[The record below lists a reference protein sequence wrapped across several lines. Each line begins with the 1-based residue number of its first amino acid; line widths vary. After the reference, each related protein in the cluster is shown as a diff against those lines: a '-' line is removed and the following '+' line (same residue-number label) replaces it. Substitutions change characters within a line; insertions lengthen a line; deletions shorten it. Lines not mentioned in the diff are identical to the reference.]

1 MKNKQ
6 LLVGLAAVMIA
17 LSGGV
22 HADEIYK
29 WIDEDGNVHYEDR
42 PSGMAT
48 EEILQLSYNRTNSG
62 AVQDRVQT
70 RRDNDEARRQARDE
84 VSSAK
89 QSAADERAA
98 AEEKRTKCQNYR
110 KQMQT
115 MLEARRLYREDANG
129 ERVYLDDAA
138 RAAAREKTENLIKD
152 YCGN

>member
-29 WIDEDGNVHYEDR
+29 WIDENGNVHYEDR
-42 PSGMAT
+42 PSNMAT
-48 EEILQLSYNRTNSG
+48 EEVLKLSYNRTNSG

-70 RRDNDEARRQARDE
+70 RRDNDEARRQARE
-84 VSSAK
+84 ETTNAK
-89 QSAADERAA
+89 QTAADERAA
-98 AEEKRTKCQNYR
+98 AEEKQTKCQNYR

-115 MLEARRLYREDANG
+115 MLEARRLYREDAKG

-138 RAAAREKTENLIKD
+138 RAAARDKTENLITD
-152 YCGN
+152 HCGN